1 MVIIIRGHLPPP
13 NKARYTS
20 FSLVDIFPP
29 GATVSTLTDQTLRN
43 YYSTFGQSDPVYTI
57 LAAKNE
63 LVLARCGFDSNTL
76 LNNNFFP
83 WTFGTSFQAP
93 NLAVHGFPGLV
104 YREAFTD
111 SYAGSLERTKYE
123 CQDVNGCDNPLF
135 FKAEMGKYY
144 PK

>member
-1 MVIIIRGHLPPP
+1 MANGFNVGRVWFTCG
-13 NKARYTS
+13 
-20 FSLVDIFPP
+20 
-29 GATVSTLTDQTLRN
+29 GAGIKHWISKLGLK
-43 YYSTFGQSDPVYTI
+43 DPVVIKAVFEKVFFDAEIY
-57 LAAKNE
+57 NWE
-63 LVLARCGFDSNTL
+63 LDEFSTGA
-76 LNNNFFP
+76 
-83 WTFGTSFQAP
+83 
-93 NLAVHGFPGLV
+93 PGLV